1 MHSSEIRQKF
11 ISFFQ
16 SKGHVVIPSAPL
28 VPVNDPTVLFTTAG
42 MHPLVPYLLG
52 EPHPA
57 GTRIV
62 SVQKCIRTGDIDEVG
77 DDTHFTFFEMLG
89 NWSLGDYFKDDA
101 IRWSFEFLTSPQWLG
116 IPLERLAF
124 SCFVGDETAP
134 KDDQSASLWKSLG
147 VPEERIAFLPRE
159 NNWWG
164 PAGQTGPCGPD
175 TEMFY
180 WIDSATPAPA
190 QFDTTDSRWVEIWN
204 DVFMQYRKTEQGT
217 YELLAKPNVDTGMGL
232 ERTLA
237 VLSGVRSAYETHL
250 WLPLLDTLKSQQ
262 TIAHPEAERLIR
274 IIADHTRAAA
284 FIIVDGIEPSNK
296 DRGYVLR
303 RLLRRALVYARQLG
317 MPLGWH
323 RPLIEALLTEMGTSY
338 PELVERAET
347 IQAVISA
354 EETKFSATLEKG
366 LREFAK
372 FDSIDGEGAFNLYQT
387 YGFPW
392 ELTYELAKARGL
404 NPERSEFESA
414 FTKHKDL
421 SRTASA
427 GTFKGGLADHSDI
440 VVRYHTATHL
450 LHKALREVLGPHVVQ
465 KGSNISAERTRFDFS
480 HPSKMTAEE
489 LERVQALVNGWI
501 KRDLPMTREIMP
513 KERALELGALGAFGE
528 KYGDTVSVY
537 TIQDPATGEVVSRE
551 FCGGPHVERTG
562 SIGAFTITKEEAISA
577 GVRRIRAT
585 LSA

>member
-1 MHSSEIRQKF
+1 
-11 ISFFQ
+11 
-16 SKGHVVIPSAPL
+16 
-28 VPVNDPTVLFTTAG
+28 
-42 MHPLVPYLLG
+42 
-52 EPHPA
+52 
-57 GTRIV
+57 
-62 SVQKCIRTGDIDEVG
+62 
-77 DDTHFTFFEMLG
+77 
-89 NWSLGDYFKDDA
+89 
-101 IRWSFEFLTSPQWLG
+101 
-116 IPLERLAF
+116 
-124 SCFVGDETAP
+124 
-134 KDDQSASLWKSLG
+134 
-147 VPEERIAFLPRE
+147 
-159 NNWWG
+159 
-164 PAGQTGPCGPD
+164 
-175 TEMFY
+175 MFY

-250 WLPLLDTLKSQQ
+250 WLPLLDALKSQQ

-450 LHKALREVLGPHVVQ
+450 LHKALREVLGTHVVQ

-562 SIGAFTITKEEAISA
+562 SIGTFTITKEEAISA